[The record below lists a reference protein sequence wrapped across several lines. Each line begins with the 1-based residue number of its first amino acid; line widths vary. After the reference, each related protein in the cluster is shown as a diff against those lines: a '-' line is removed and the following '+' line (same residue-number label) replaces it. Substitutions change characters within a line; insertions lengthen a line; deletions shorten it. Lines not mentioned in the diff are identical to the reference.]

1 VGPLG
6 LSATDYLLALPVTLL
21 TLFALGIL
29 LIDLMLPKEQKWI
42 NAVTALTGVAFSAAA
57 IWNPF
62 RESILTFLNDS
73 RMFGHPAMLN
83 SMQVDRF
90 AIFFWYL
97 FLAGT
102 AIAILMSVRYLE
114 TEHEN
119 HGEYYAL
126 MLLSVVGMMC
136 MAAGFDIVLIFI
148 GLELMAISTYV
159 LVGFLRRDRRSNEAA
174 LKYLL
179 LGAFSSGIFAY
190 GLSLFYGLTGSTNLG
205 VISQILV
212 HGRPDRNPD
221 LTMKILG
228 GPYQPVAI
236 IALVTTLTG
245 LLFKIA
251 AIPFHQWAPDAYE
264 GAPTSITGFMSVAV
278 KAAGWAM
285 LLRILLWGLFPMRSI
300 WGPLVVFVAI
310 ATMTGANFAALT
322 QTNTKRLLAY
332 SSIAHVGYMLLAVIV
347 LSSAPVPSPQFFDAF
362 KGILIYL
369 LVYTFMNL
377 GAFGVITS
385 LRHKKVIGDEL
396 DDLNGLYSRA
406 PVEAVLML
414 VFMLS
419 LAGIPP
425 LAGFWGKYFIFL
437 SLIET
442 GHYALASLGVFY
454 SVLGLYYYLKIANAM
469 FMGKVEKGE
478 ERLPVSFAMRAG
490 LGLTALA
497 TVYIGIMP
505 NRFIELVNWA
515 LGIAQNPAVAKLTH

>member
-1 VGPLG
+1 MTW
-6 LSATDYLLALPVTLL
+6 TDYLLALPITLL
-21 TLFALGIL
+21 VLFALGIL
-29 LIDLMLPKEQKWI
+29 LIDFMLPKEMKWA
-42 NAVTALTGVAFSAAA
+42 NAITAFIGVCFSAAGVYKIQLGLGAAPFA
-57 IWNPF
+57 I
-62 RESILTFLNDS
+62 
-73 RMFGHPAMLN
+73 GMLHTL
-83 SMQVDRF
+83 MVDRF
-90 AIFFWYL
+90 AIYFFYL

-114 TEHEN
+114 TEHET

-126 MLLSVVGMMC
+126 MLLSVAGMMC

-174 LKYLL
+174 LKYFL

-190 GLSLFYGLTGSTNLG
+190 GLSLLYGLSGSTNLA
-205 VISQILV
+205 VIHQELLKKSVDPQY
-212 HGRPDRNPD
+212 
-221 LTMKILG
+221 KA
-228 GPYQPVAI
+228 VAV
-236 IALVTTLTG
+236 IALITTMTG

-285 LLRILLWGLFPMRSI
+285 LLRVLLGGPFPRLSGLVIMRPY
-300 WGPLVVFVAI
+300 WLPVLVFVSI
-310 ATMTGANFAALT
+310 ATMTGANLAALT

-332 SSIAHVGYMLLAVIV
+332 SSIAHVGYMLLGLIAGTADQ
-347 LSSAPVPSPQFFDAF
+347 LSADGI

-377 GAFGVITS
+377 GAFAVITS
-385 LRHKKVIGDEL
+385 LRHRNIAGDEL

-406 PVEAVLML
+406 PIEAVLML

-437 SLIET
+437 SLIESQ
-442 GHYALASLGVFY
+442 HYALAALGVLY
-454 SVLGLYYYLKIANAM
+454 SVFGLYYYLKIANAM
-469 FMGKVEKGE
+469 FMRQPEKGE
-478 ERLPVSFAMRAG
+478 EHLPVSLAMRA
-490 LGLTALA
+490 ALA
-497 TVYIGIMP
+497 VTGLATLYIGILP
-505 NRFIELVNWA
+505 NQFIEAVNWA
-515 LGIAQNPAVAKLTH
+515 LGLASNPSTARLMH